1 MMSSPSYL
9 THTKPLYLIGKKYG
23 LTKKKLNKH
32 TCSKLMIYKNFLLI
46 FLLLFFSNQNVNSQS
61 ITTDDPFKKMF
72 ETKISH
78 YHYGEHMMEHRLE

>member
-1 MMSSPSYL
+1 
-9 THTKPLYLIGKKYG
+9 
-23 LTKKKLNKH
+23 
-32 TCSKLMIYKNFLLI
+32 MIYKNFLLI

-78 YHYGEHMMEHRLE
+78 YHYGEHMMEYRLEEILDILGNKYKQIVVHILL